1 MGLLLSSV
9 NFAHASVSTCS
20 SCVPADRRR
29 STVTS
34 QAVAAGRHT
43 HEQDNLRRALPSS
56 GRRSPHNLVFGGC
69 LSIRTMMQS
78 CASVARLLGG
88 GPILS
93 LGTQGPWATAG
104 HRHLGSS

>member
-1 MGLLLSSV
+1 MLLFPLARPLLV
-9 NFAHASVSTCS
+9 CR
-20 SCVPADRRR
+20 PADADRPARVR
-29 STVTS
+29 
-34 QAVAAGRHT
+34 AVAAGRHT
-43 HEQDNLRRALPSS
+43 NGQDNLRRALPSL

-69 LSIRTMMQS
+69 LSIRTMMQP

-93 LGTQGPWATAG
+93 LDTQRPWATAG